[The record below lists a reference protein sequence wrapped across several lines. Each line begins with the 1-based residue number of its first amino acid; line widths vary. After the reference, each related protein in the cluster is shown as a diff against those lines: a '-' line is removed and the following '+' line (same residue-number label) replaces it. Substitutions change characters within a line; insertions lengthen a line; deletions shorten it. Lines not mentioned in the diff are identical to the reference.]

1 LAYSSDPVPVQ
12 HHKESKG
19 LPKVFQMS
27 GAATPSKVH
36 FKLRLPAQMP
46 LQSVAV
52 NGEPAAVGGVHKD
65 TVIITTGG
73 KRNFEVIGRMGSG
86 CVMGQSSP

>member
-1 LAYSSDPVPVQ
+1 
-12 HHKESKG
+12 
-19 LPKVFQMS
+19 
-27 GAATPSKVH
+27 
-36 FKLRLPAQMP
+36 MP

-73 KRNFEVIGRMGSG
+73 KRNFEVIGRMG
-86 CVMGQSSP
+86 